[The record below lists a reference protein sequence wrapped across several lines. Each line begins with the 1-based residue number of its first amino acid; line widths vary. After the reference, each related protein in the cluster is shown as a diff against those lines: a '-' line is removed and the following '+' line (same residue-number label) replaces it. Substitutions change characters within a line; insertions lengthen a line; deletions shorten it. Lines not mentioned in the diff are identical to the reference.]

1 MHHNNGEQ
9 GHLKWKSESYDEE
22 SESESI
28 LYTEVT
34 YWESKNE
41 NQIESEY

>member
-28 LYTEVT
+28 LYTEGLYQKLKVNHEDT
-34 YWESKNE
+34 L
-41 NQIESEY
+41 